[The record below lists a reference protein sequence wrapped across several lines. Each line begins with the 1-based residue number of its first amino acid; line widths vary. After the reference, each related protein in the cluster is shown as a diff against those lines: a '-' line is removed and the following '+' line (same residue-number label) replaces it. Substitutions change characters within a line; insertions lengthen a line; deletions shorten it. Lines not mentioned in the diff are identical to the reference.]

1 MTRRT
6 AARLA
11 WSLWGLSLALA
22 AGGVLVG
29 AYGGVYRRSA
39 QIPAVLADLHSS
51 VGSDLVFAL
60 WILVFTTMGA
70 LVAARR
76 WRNPVGWLLLAEGL
90 VWDVQ
95 LFAQGYAAAAL
106 FTHPGTL
113 PGGEL
118 VLWVIGWWLYIA
130 ANFLVFFLVLLLP
143 TGRLRSRRWRWTG
156 WLGACCIVLIAPTL
170 LARRA
175 LYPDLPAITN
185 PVGLLPPSPVLDLLD
200 HLAEDVLLPLLGAAA
215 VASLVLRFRAAR
227 GVERQQLKWL
237 AYAAVLLLVV
247 GGGGTY
253 LAQWLGASDY
263 VVSFFQVAPLGAI
276 PVAVAVAMLRY
287 RLYDIDRLINRTLV
301 YGLVTAT
308 LGLGYAGGVLGLG
321 QLFGG
326 VSQQPP
332 SWAIAGTT
340 LAMAALFQPLRRRIQ
355 NGVDRRFNRRRYDA
369 AKTIEAFSAR
379 LRQQI
384 DLDTLSAELLAVVDQ
399 TIEPTRA
406 SLWLRPSAQ
415 PPKSQAAQAQ

>member
-6 AARLA
+6 AARAA
-11 WSLWGLSLALA
+11 WSLWGLSVALA
-22 AGGVLVG
+22 AGGVLAGVYGG
-29 AYGGVYRRSA
+29 AYSRSA
-39 QIPAVLADLHSS
+39 QVPAVLPDLHKSMRD
-51 VGSDLVFAL
+51 DLSFAV
-60 WILVFTTMGA
+60 WILVFTTLGA

-90 VWDVQ
+90 AWDVQ
-95 LFAQGYAAAAL
+95 LLGEDYAAAAL

-118 VLWVIGWWLYIA
+118 LLWVLDWWLYLA
-130 ANFLVFFLVLLLP
+130 AYLLLVFLLLLLP
-143 TGRLRSRRWRWTG
+143 TGRLPSRRWRWTG
-156 WLGACCIVLIAPTL
+156 WLAVGGGLLVVPGL
-170 LARRA
+170 LARRP
-175 LYPDLPAITN
+175 LRPQLPAITN
-185 PVGLLPPSPVLDLLD
+185 PAGLLPPSPVLDLLA
-200 HLAEDVLLPLLGAAA
+200 HLGQGLLLPLLGVAA
-215 VASLVLRFRAAR
+215 VASLVLRFRTAR

-237 AYAAVLLLVV
+237 AYAAVLVLVV
-247 GGGGTY
+247 GLGGVY
-253 LAQWLGASDY
+253 LAQRLGASEY
-263 VVSFFQVAPLGAI
+263 VVSFFQVVPQGAI

-301 YGLVTAT
+301 YGLLTPT

-326 VSQQPP
+326 VSEHPP

-355 NGVDRRFNRRRYDA
+355 NGVDRRFNRRKYDA

-379 LRQQI
+379 LRQEI
-384 DLDTLSAELLAVVDQ
+384 DLDTLSAELLAVVN
-399 TIEPTRA
+399 
-406 SLWLRPSAQ
+406 
-415 PPKSQAAQAQ
+415 

>member
-1 MTRRT
+1 MTGRT
-6 AARLA
+6 AARAA

-29 AYGGVYRRSA
+29 AYGGVYGHSA

-51 VGSDLVFAL
+51 LGSDLIFVL

-106 FTHPGTL
+106 FTHPGSL
-113 PGGEL
+113 PAGKL
-118 VLWVIGWWLYIA
+118 ALWVIDWWLYLA
-130 ANFLVFFLVLLLP
+130 AYLLLSFLVLLLP
-143 TGRLRSRRWRWTG
+143 TGRLRSRRWRWAG
-156 WLGACCIVLIAPTL
+156 WVGAGCVVLVVPSL
-170 LARRA
+170 LARRP
-175 LYPDLPAITN
+175 LRPDLPAITN
-185 PVGLLPPSPVLDLLD
+185 PVGLLPPSPLLDLLD
-200 HLAEDVLLPLLGAAA
+200 HFAEDVLLPLLGVAA
-215 VASLVLRFRAAR
+215 VASLVLRFRTAR

-237 AYAAVLLLVV
+237 AYAAVLVLALGL
-247 GGGGTY
+247 GGAY
-253 LAQWLGASDY
+253 LTRRLGASEY
-263 VVSFFQVAPLGAI
+263 LVSFFQVAPLGVI
-276 PVAVAVAMLRY
+276 PVAIAVAMLRH
-287 RLYDIDRLINRTLV
+287 RLYDIDRIINRSLV
-301 YGLVTAT
+301 YGLVTAI
-308 LGLGYAGGVLGLG
+308 LGLAYAGGVLGLG

-332 SWAIAGTT
+332 SWVIAGTT
-340 LAMAALFQPLRRRIQ
+340 LVVAALFQPLRRRVQ
-355 NGVDRRFNRRRYDA
+355 NGVDRRFNRRKYDA
-369 AKTIEAFSAR
+369 ANTIETFSAR

-384 DLDTLSAELLAVVDQ
+384 DLDTLSAELLAVVNQ
-399 TIEPTRA
+399 TMEPTML

-415 PPKSQAAQAQ
+415 PSKGQAARAQ